1 MRVRRHT
8 AQPEDVHIDLA
19 PMLDFFLNLLIF
31 FIISA
36 AFVSEAGIKVHRPS
50 AKTATKVD
58 NASIFVAI
66 SAGGDIYVDRGR
78 VDIRLLRTTLER
90 LRAQKPQAP
99 VVIQADRDAHAGF
112 VVEAMDQARL
122 AGVQDVA
129 IAAAPASANTP
140 PGGVP

>member
-1 MRVRRHT
+1 MKIRRHS

-50 AKTATKVD
+50 AKTASKVD

-66 SAGGDIYVDRGR
+66 SAAGEIYVDRQH

-99 VVIQADRDAHAGF
+99 VVIQADRDAHAGL

-129 IAAAPASANTP
+129 IAAMPAGAETAPSSAP
-140 PGGVP
+140 